1 MYSICKYNLEMFFI
15 QIVLIGLIAVYV
27 DSKRGDLELE
37 DAIRNDCNNTRDCK
51 VHLRA
56 ENYTLTR
63 RLYLDHKTFDR
74 LALIGVGYSTRVN
87 CESYSNEQT
96 NNRAMISISGLEEV
110 YLSHLHFHNCHPSK
124 IIPNKS
130 HVQCPKKLQ
139 PGPGCSTRL
148 YTNSEEIY
156 KNQFKGEEEKKF
168 EFKYQSIGESPKRNK
183 TNIDYEV
190 NATIG
195 IRTCNQ
201 VHIEY
206 ISFNNFSYNAIHIT
220 DSQNTNLSHL
230 FLYSRSSHVAT
241 GYHARGL
248 LYEITNTTQYNN
260 TFRLDINHSFFENIA
275 TMSPDIKF
283 NLSSNRTIGDVE
295 VEYGGAGIKL
305 LILSAV
311 KVNININRCYFKGC
325 VAVQGSGL
333 LLLTSE
339 KVLNYSL
346 DIHNSKF
353 EQNRAFVQK
362 WLNPS
367 GGAIMVEQR
376 SDSGITRIRNTVFD
390 RNCANKGG
398 AIGMSIQ
405 GKNSEYAVF
414 YSQDN
419 VFSCN
424 MANLGGA
431 VDIVDNFQRVN
442 EFIFK
447 DTIFINN
454 TALTGGAIL
463 GFNTKV
469 KVVSS
474 RLLLNKA
481 NLGGAVALVSSLLIF
496 EHNVSLLNNSAEL
509 KGGAIYSTAYS
520 KIHLKKHAYVLV
532 RGNQAN
538 YKGGGIFVFN
548 YYDEYRYRNWSHH
561 IDQLEHL
568 FCFITLAENRGN
580 LMLDFQ
586 ENHVS
591 PQPHLKNTKSPCM
604 GPDLFANTWGACWD
618 KKSRMFSLMHMSSIN
633 LGANNELTG
642 CSVAL
647 DIHRYEKLNFV
658 NESFCYFNSSDNTHQ
673 PHCHDNLIDIDSF
686 PKYKAKM
693 QEEARKVIKGLR
705 GQYRVPERVYV
716 IYPGFETSVTI
727 ASVDSLNQTILTDTV
742 IEFNQEGQD
751 TEHIVKFRY
760 GEFLTDTV
768 VATSSSKVYFSLTTN
783 TADWIHGRLCLK
795 SKLSIRI
802 INYCVPIILAGCM
815 PGFELVDYR
824 CEFKG
829 GRYIRTFDGTNVTTN
844 RNVMMVVNEDS
855 ADAFDYLHCTWF
867 QCKCDTTS
875 TVDNC
880 TFNVLRPQDQCKDW
894 LKGKYCTES
903 RVPNQTIAPIY
914 SFYHLFTDRYS
925 FPCNERWLLLVLYFV
940 ICAVIVTIIIFARI
954 DIFADYTRSI
964 TFYSGILLLM
974 TLSCGDSGTEF
985 VQKLITIPIIVFNLK
1000 VTHMYT
1006 FCIFQSNGVN
1016 QTIFELFAP
1025 LSLVFYTVLM
1035 LLCMWYFR
1043 DSMIV
1048 KNYKISYKL
1057 FLNQFLTIIVLLYTN
1072 LCNGAFLVFKCP
1084 PDSNSVMRWAVNGEV
1099 ICYKGEHMH
1108 LAIASI
1114 FTLYLLSMVPILLI
1128 TISWGDMHGKHH
1140 IVSIYEK
1147 KYFRKYKHWEAVK
1160 LLLRFAIAMILILP
1174 SGLDT
1179 FIYPCVVVSIMCLLL
1194 MVATSLIQPSLNSYA
1209 NHFESLCLLV
1219 LAFTGIRETT
1229 HFNEEFSGI
1238 LLILPYCI
1246 FLLVKGSN
1254 FIDICMKKVKGKWKG
1269 CSIYV

>member
-1 MYSICKYNLEMFFI
+1 MLFL
-15 QIVLIGLIAVYV
+15 QILLISLTTVCV
-27 DSKRGDLELE
+27 DSTRGVLELE
-37 DAIRNDCNNTRDCK
+37 DVIRNDCNNTRDCI
-51 VHLRA
+51 VHLRE

-63 RLYLDHKTFDR
+63 SLYLDHKMFDR
-74 LALIGVGYSTRVN
+74 LALIGTGYGTRVN
-87 CESYSNEQT
+87 CESYHINEQT
-96 NNRAMISISGLEEV
+96 NNRAIISIYGLEEIH
-110 YLSHLHFHNCHPSK
+110 LSHLHFHNCHPSK
-124 IIPNKS
+124 IILNKS
-130 HVQCPKKLQ
+130 NVQCPKKL
-139 PGPGCSTRL
+139 PGLGCPPRD
-148 YTNSEEIY
+148 YTTSENID
-156 KNQFKGEEEKKF
+156 KDLFREEEKKKF
-168 EFKYQSIGESPKRNK
+168 EFKHRSILGSPKINQ
-183 TNIDYEV
+183 TNNDREV
-190 NATIG
+190 NATIW
-195 IRTCNQ
+195 IRRCNQ
-201 VHIEY
+201 VHIKST
-206 ISFNNFSYNAIHIT
+206 SFNNFSYNAIQIT

-248 LYEITNTTQYNN
+248 LYEITDTTQYNN
-260 TFRLDINHSFFENIA
+260 QFGLDIYHSFFENIA

-283 NLSSNRTIGDVE
+283 KVSSNHTIGDIE
-295 VEYGGAGIKL
+295 NEYGGAGIKL

-311 KVNININRCYFKGC
+311 KVNININRCYFYGC

-333 LLLTSE
+333 LLLASE
-339 KVLNYSL
+339 KVLHYYLN
-346 DIHNSKF
+346 IRNSKF

-376 SDSGITRIRNTVFD
+376 SDSGRIRISNTVFD

-405 GKNSEYAVF
+405 AKNKEHAVF
-414 YSQDN
+414 HSEDN

-442 EFIFK
+442 EFVFK
-447 DTIFINN
+447 NTNFTNN

-463 GFNTKV
+463 GFNTKF

-474 RLLLNKA
+474 SLLLNKA
-481 NLGGAVALVSSLLIF
+481 NLGGAIALVTSFLIF
-496 EHNVSLLNNSAEL
+496 EHNVSLVNNSAEL

-520 KIHLKKHAYVLV
+520 KIHLKKYAYVLV

-548 YYDEYRYRNWSHH
+548 YYNEYRYRNWSHH
-561 IDQLEHL
+561 IDLLEHL
-568 FCFITLAENRGN
+568 FCFITLDENSDH

-586 ENHVS
+586 ENHVR
-591 PQPHLKNTKSPCM
+591 PQPHLENTKGPCM

-618 KKSRMFSLMHMSSIN
+618 KKSRQFSLMNTKSIN

-647 DIHRYEKLNFV
+647 DIYRYVKVNFV
-658 NESFCYFNSSDNTHQ
+658 EESFCYFKSSDNTYQ

-693 QEEARKVIKGLR
+693 REEAQKVIKRLKNQER
-705 GQYRVPERVYV
+705 IPERVYV
-716 IYPGFETSVTI
+716 IYPGFETSITI
-727 ASVDSLNQTILTDTV
+727 ASVDSLNQSILTDTV
-742 IEFNQEGQD
+742 MEFNQDEED
-751 TEHIVKFRY
+751 TKHIVKFRY
-760 GEFLTDTV
+760 GEFLTDNV
-768 VATSSSKVYFSLTTN
+768 VAPSSSKVNFSLTTN
-783 TADWIHGRLCLK
+783 TANWIHGRLCLK
-795 SKLSIRI
+795 SKLSIKI
-802 INYCVPIILAGCM
+802 INYCVPVILAGCM
-815 PGFELVDYR
+815 PGFELLDNK
-824 CEFKG
+824 CEFKDG
-829 GRYIRTFDGTNVTTN
+829 KYITASDGTKVTTN

-855 ADAFDYLHCTWF
+855 DAGAFDYLHCTWF

-875 TVDNC
+875 TVENC

-903 RVPNQTIAPIY
+903 RVPNQTLAPIY
-914 SFYHLFTDRYS
+914 SFYHLFTGRYS
-925 FPCNERWLLLVLYFV
+925 FPCSEPWLLLGIYFV
-940 ICAVIVTIIIFARI
+940 ICAVIVTIIIFAKI

-985 VQKLITIPIIVFNLK
+985 VQKLITIPIVILNLK

-1006 FCIFQSNGVN
+1006 FCIFQPNGVN

-1025 LSLVFYTVLM
+1025 LSLVLYMVLM
-1035 LLCMWYFR
+1035 FLGMWYFR
-1043 DSMIV
+1043 YSRIMR
-1048 KNYKISYKL
+1048 NYKIDYKL

-1084 PDSNSVMRWAVNGEV
+1084 QDSNKIMRWAVNGEV
-1099 ICYKGEHMH
+1099 VCYKEEHLH

-1128 TISWGDMHGKHH
+1128 AISAADMHGKHL

-1147 KYFRKYKHWEAVK
+1147 KYLGKCKHWEAVK
-1160 LLLRFAIAMILILP
+1160 MLLRFAIAMILILP

-1194 MVATSLIQPSLNSYA
+1194 MVATSLIKPSLNSYA

-1229 HFNEEFSGI
+1229 HLNDEFSGI

-1246 FLLVKGSN
+1246 FLLVKGSK
-1254 FIDICMKKVKGKWKG
+1254 FIDICMEKVKRKWK
-1269 CSIYV
+1269 